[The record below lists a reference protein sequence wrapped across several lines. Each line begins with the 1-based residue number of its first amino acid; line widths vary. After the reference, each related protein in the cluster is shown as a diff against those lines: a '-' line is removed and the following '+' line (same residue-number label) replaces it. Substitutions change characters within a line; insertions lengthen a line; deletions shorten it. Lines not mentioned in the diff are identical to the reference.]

1 MDQLPISILMS
12 LLLFS
17 ISIIIYIILRK
28 SMIYEKKKGTNP
40 IILKTKKVKDWILII
55 GLLFCSLIS
64 FLHFIN
70 R

>member
-1 MDQLPISILMS
+1 
-12 LLLFS
+12 
-17 ISIIIYIILRK
+17 
-28 SMIYEKKKGTNP
+28 MIYEKKKGTNP